1 MIFLPLRA
9 VIDYPLPLST
19 HRDYANQLQASGILQ
34 VPFYSPMSHAHKIQC
49 PILLA
54 IAKSDN
60 LTPAS
65 AALKVVQ
72 RAPLAESVRFE
83 GGHYDCYP

>member
-1 MIFLPLRA
+1 
-9 VIDYPLPLST
+9 
-19 HRDYANQLQASGILQ
+19 
-34 VPFYSPMSHAHKIQC
+34 MSHAHKIQC